1 MPEGL
6 LSVVIVVVLAVV
18 VSANPSRATTDS
30 FLQPFFHCVCL
41 SLQIRMLNAHFVGFA
56 GGVNRWEIQS
66 VYGRKREKGSGSGR
80 GRRELNRKKETHSEG
95 CN

>member
-6 LSVVIVVVLAVV
+6 LFVVIVVVLAVV

-56 GGVNRWEIQS
+56 GE
-66 VYGRKREKGSGSGR
+66 
-80 GRRELNRKKETHSEG
+80 
-95 CN
+95 